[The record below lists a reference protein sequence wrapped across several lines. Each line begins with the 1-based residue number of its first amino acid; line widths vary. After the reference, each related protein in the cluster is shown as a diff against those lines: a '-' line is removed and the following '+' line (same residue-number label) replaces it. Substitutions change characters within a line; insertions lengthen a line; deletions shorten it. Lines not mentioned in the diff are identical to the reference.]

1 MAASPNNSASRGAG
15 ASFRALAAGVEIVK
29 IVLLCIV
36 AAALYGIVHDQFTA
50 RICVEYFSIGH
61 PPLFHSDS
69 PTLLAFGWGVVATWW
84 AGAILGVPAA
94 VFCQFGPWPK
104 YEVRRLIA
112 PICVLLSVMGVAAL
126 VTGTASYWA
135 AQNGHL
141 FLHEP
146 LASRIGPAKEA

>member
-61 PPLFHSDS
+61 PPLFHSD
-69 PTLLAFGWGVVATWW
+69 
-84 AGAILGVPAA
+84 
-94 VFCQFGPWPK
+94 
-104 YEVRRLIA
+104 
-112 PICVLLSVMGVAAL
+112 
-126 VTGTASYWA
+126 
-135 AQNGHL
+135 
-141 FLHEP
+141 
-146 LASRIGPAKEA
+146 